1 MLKSGRMKNATRWCI
16 VGALATAGAL
26 VFACGGGYEG
36 SLVGGGGS
44 TTPSATASAT
54 SAAPSAST
62 ATATATATATT
73 TAAPTPPAIVVIAMK
88 LTGPK
93 MLKGAVEVKEDGSV
107 LGPDG
112 KPVAKFVGAELQ
124 DKDGKTIIAV
134 GADGSM
140 KIAGSQHGTK
150 FDDKD
155 DLVVEGGAKFH
166 VADDGAVMLFN
177 EDGKADKDSG
187 KLKITGFKPQGR
199 RAATVLVMGMLTP
212 ANASSTNIT
221 ATAAPA
227 ATTAPKK

>member
-1 MLKSGRMKNATRWCI
+1 MKNVTRWFAA
-16 VGALATAGAL
+16 GSLAATGLL
-26 VFACGGGYEG
+26 VFACGGGSSE
-36 SLVGGGGS
+36 GGGS
-44 TTPSATASAT
+44 TTPSATASTPAT
-54 SAAPSAST
+54 ATSSATPVASAAPT
-62 ATATATATATT
+62 Q
-73 TAAPTPPAIVVIAMK
+73 TAAPAPPPIVVIAMK

-112 KPVAKFVGAELQ
+112 KAVAKFVGAELQ
-124 DKDGKTIIAV
+124 DKDGKMIISVA
-134 GADGSM
+134 ADGTM
-140 KIAGSQHGTK
+140 KIAGSQHATK

-212 ANASSTNIT
+212 ANASSAQLS
-221 ATAAPA
+221 ATAN

>member
-1 MLKSGRMKNATRWCI
+1 MNNATRWFA
-16 VGALATAGAL
+16 VGALAATGVLA
-26 VFACGGGYEG
+26 FACGGGNSE
-36 SLVGGGGS
+36 GGGN
-44 TTPSATASAT
+44 TTPSATASTPAT
-54 SAAPSAST
+54 ATSSAAPVASAAPT
-62 ATATATATATT
+62 Q
-73 TAAPTPPAIVVIAMK
+73 TAAPAPPPIVVIAMK

-124 DKDGKTIIAV
+124 DKDGKMIISVA
-134 GADGSM
+134 ADGTM

-212 ANASSTNIT
+212 ANASSAQIS
-221 ATAAPA
+221 ATAN